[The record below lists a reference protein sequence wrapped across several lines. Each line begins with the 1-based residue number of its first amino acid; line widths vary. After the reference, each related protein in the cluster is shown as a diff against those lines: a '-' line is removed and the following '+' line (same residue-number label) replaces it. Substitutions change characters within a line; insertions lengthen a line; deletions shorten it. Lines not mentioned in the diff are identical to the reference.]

1 MIPEQ
6 IRKRDAA
13 WLGLAVCLVLQFGLM
28 YLTRPILEKLAAPQ
42 REQYT
47 LFCVFLIPML
57 LNCAALL
64 FWIKGHYHW
73 SKAKGHGG
81 SLAWL
86 AALGFPLG
94 PILLYRTPDKSPP
107 RLTSPATRRYCP
119 SCHAR
124 YQLEDYD
131 PSAPEMF
138 CSSCGAPL
146 PRD

>member
-1 MIPEQ
+1 MISEQ
-6 IRKRDAA
+6 LRKRNAA
-13 WLGLAVCLVLQFGLM
+13 WLGVSVSLFLQAGLSLLANSVAETLDA
-28 YLTRPILEKLAAPQ
+28 RQ
-42 REQYT
+42 REKFA
-47 LFCVFLIPML
+47 LFGILLMPMML
-57 LNCAALL
+57 TCAALL

-94 PILLYRTPDKSPP
+94 PILLYRAPDKSPP

-131 PSAPEMF
+131 PSAPEIF